1 LKLSLKREDVLIG
14 FSDVSYFW
22 GQMGAGK
29 TSIARLIDYCLGGS
43 IQLTPALQSEFVAAT
58 LSITLL
64 KGVLEIERSRDAD
77 TVIAR
82 WGTGDDA
89 FQVAIPAREAKGE
102 VIPQTGVEVLSDL
115 IFWLSDQVPPR
126 VRKSKVKKDSGVQ
139 RLSMRNL
146 LWYCYLDQDEIDSSF
161 FHLEENANPYQ
172 RYASLDVIRY
182 VIGYHDEQVAEIEAQ
197 LEELRGERMATAGSI
212 DSLRRVLREV
222 GIETE
227 LQIQARVNELR
238 ERGVALGREIDA
250 GRAAAVSDRTT
261 THALDQLRVQAE
273 ALAARI
279 APNQDAIRELRYA
292 KDRDERHLNEI
303 ETLSLKFRR
312 SQSARAVLSG
322 VVFHSCPKCT
332 QVLPERATE
341 CCDVCGQVD
350 TQDVASSDDEGLIRR
365 DIKSRADELRE
376 ILKRHDASIMRL
388 TGETE
393 TLEAEKRRIERARN
407 EASERFDTAYLS
419 SMLIKERER
428 SALLQDAENL
438 ASMSRFPQMLEVL
451 REKLAAITGNE
462 AKLRSS
468 LKEAREA
475 AEKDTTNLD
484 LLKDLFLDCLL
495 RASVPGISREDQ
507 VVISP
512 QTFLPEIVSPGV
524 ADSTVASFATLSSG
538 GKKTLFK
545 CCFAIAI
552 HRLAVQVGAPLPE
565 LLIIDSP
572 MKNISERENREQFKG
587 FYNLV
592 YELKVGELADTQV
605 ILIDKEYTAPS
616 QATKLRVQRRHMKPD
631 DVENP
636 PTDSILHWTIVA
648 GMLDAR

>member
-14 FSDVSYFW
+14 FSDLSYFW

-64 KGVLEIERSRDAD
+64 KGILEIERSRDAD

-115 IFWLSDQVPPR
+115 IFWLSAQVPPR

-197 LEELRGERMATAGSI
+197 LEELRGERMATSGSI

-222 GIETE
+222 GVETE
-227 LQIQARVNELR
+227 LQIQARVSELR
-238 ERGVALGREIDA
+238 ERAAALGREIDTS
-250 GRAAAVSDRTT
+250 RAAAVADRTT
-261 THALDQLRVQAE
+261 THALDQLRLHAT
-273 ALAARI
+273 ALAGRI
-279 APNQDAIRELRYA
+279 ATNQDAIRELHYA

-322 VVFHSCPKCT
+322 VAFHSCPKCT
-332 QVLPERATE
+332 QVLPDRASE

-350 TQDVASSDDEGLIRR
+350 TQDVASSDDEALIRR

-376 ILKRHDASIMRL
+376 ILKRHDASITRL
-388 TGETE
+388 QRETE
-393 TLEAEKRRIERARN
+393 NLEAEKRRIERERN

-419 SMLIKERER
+419 SMLVKERER

-438 ASMSRFPQMLEVL
+438 ASMSRFPQMLEAL
-451 REKLAAITGNE
+451 REKLAVIAGNE
-462 AKLRSS
+462 TKLRSS

-495 RASVPGISREDQ
+495 RASVPGISRKDQ

-512 QTFLPEIVSPGV
+512 QTFLPEIVSPGI

-552 HRLAVQVGAPLPE
+552 HRLAVQVGAPLPR

-592 YELKVGELADTQV
+592 YELKAGEF
-605 ILIDKEYTAPS
+605 K
-616 QATKLRVQRRHMKPD
+616 
-631 DVENP
+631 
-636 PTDSILHWTIVA
+636 
-648 GMLDAR
+648 